1 MKGRR
6 FCFFVVAL
14 ALAAIAAGERNAL
27 AGRDEAG
34 DMARVQSSS
43 CPSSKIQR
51 QTLFAVSFPP
61 DTPISAVVERWSRR
75 TCRKFLLPRKLGERK
90 ITIHSYGVVLF
101 EEAEALF
108 LATLR
113 SVSLGLQRA
122 GRFQRVVEV
131 ERQDEP
137 RRDVL
142 ARFSIQQLQ
151 LTSVVSSPVDPVAL
165 IDDPKGLG
173 QIVRLGDRVGNR
185 ARRVVEIGPDQV
197 VFEAPGNTGKETLQ
211 AVVRPGWEIGE
222 GWAGTPGP

>member
-1 MKGRR
+1 MRR
-6 FCFFVVAL
+6 GHFRLFIVAL
-14 ALAAIAAGERNAL
+14 ALAALAASERNAL
-27 AGRDEAG
+27 AGTDG
-34 DMARVQSSS
+34 DVERVQSSS

-75 TCRKFLLPRKLGERK
+75 TCRKFLLPRQFGERT

-108 LATLR
+108 LAPLR

-131 ERQDEP
+131 ARQDEP

-142 ARFSIQQLQ
+142 ARFSIQQLR

-165 IDDPKGLG
+165 IDAPKGPG
-173 QIVRLGDRVGNR
+173 QMVRLGDRVGQR
-185 ARRVVEIGPDQV
+185 AMRVVEIRPDQV
-197 VFEAPGNTGKETLQ
+197 VFEAPGNAEKESLQ
-211 AVVRPGWEIGE
+211 AVVSPGWEIGE
-222 GWAGTPGP
+222 GWVGTP